1 MILPPTWLATTMKT
15 QFNLYVKLA
24 LLVELAS
31 KSIEYFWL
39 YANHCKFFSFGGG
52 NYWEIFYVSVLCM
65 HANYIDQ
72 SSIIVYYQHNTL
84 ISFIADFKM
93 SDVQRMHISTVEQL
107 VPSITAL
114 KIKLQSFM
122 SNGIFWMIYF
132 ILLLPRFDPPDF
144 ELLATSE
151 VRFISLSNFRT
162 LHFSIVWSLLW
173 VWLMSNACCCTKV

>member
-1 MILPPTWLATTMKT
+1 
-15 QFNLYVKLA
+15 
-24 LLVELAS
+24 
-31 KSIEYFWL
+31 
-39 YANHCKFFSFGGG
+39 
-52 NYWEIFYVSVLCM
+52 M

-162 LHFSIVWSLLW
+162 LHFSIVWSLL
-173 VWLMSNACCCTKV
+173 